1 MRCALLCCADI
12 ASPTHPVDGALVSNI
27 KSINT
32 KNVLCHRERDVLFWS
47 SSLLPQVKLER
58 TMMPKRG

>member
-1 MRCALLCCADI
+1 MRCALLYCVDI
-12 ASPTHPVDGALVSNI
+12 ASPTHPVNGALVSNI
-27 KSINT
+27 NT
-32 KNVLCHRERDVLFWS
+32 KHVLCHRECGVISWS